1 MKSLVVED
9 DALARMLLSSILSK
23 YGECHIAGNGEEAI
37 KLVDIALQQ
46 DAPYDVMCLDIL
58 MPVLGGHEALR
69 EIREIEKNHGIR
81 EQEALKVIMVTAI
94 EDFGNIS
101 QAFDKGH
108 CEAYLTKPVD
118 EQKLLE
124 HLFELELIN
133 EQSS

>member
-9 DALARMLLSSILSK
+9 DTLARMLLSSILSR
-23 YGECHIAGNGEEAI
+23 YGECHIAENGKEAI
-37 KLVDIALQQ
+37 QLVDKALQSKE
-46 DAPYDVMCLDIL
+46 PYDVMCLDIL
-58 MPVLGGHEALR
+58 MPVLSGHEALL
-69 EIREIEKNHGIR
+69 EIRKLEKNYGIP

-101 QAFDKGH
+101 QAFDQGH

-124 HLFELELIN
+124 HLFELVLIN
-133 EQSS
+133 